1 MQEVG
6 LQVGD
11 VRQRGPW
18 KPARRSHLIHH
29 DHEDIR
35 LVVALGDVRR
45 AHKWVGGRLLGRHR
59 RRYYSRRQGGRIGG
73 HYIAERVLVDRKST
87 RLNSSHLVISYAVFC
102 LKKKTKHSLFLTTQ
116 RHAIEAMCTIY
127 SFGSS

>member
-73 HYIAERVLVDRKST
+73 HYIAERVLVKDRRGGGGLARGVCPSRPT
-87 RLNSSHLVISYAVFC
+87 RGGGGGAP
-102 LKKKTKHSLFLTTQ
+102 
-116 RHAIEAMCTIY
+116 RAP
-127 SFGSS
+127 